1 MSYGKPRKPIIFHE
15 GLNTVLGGQSADNSI
30 GKSTFLLIIDYV
42 FGGDTYKY
50 SDAAH
55 KLKTTLLNLLLSLII
70 NTIIFVEILL
80 TVRRFLFAIK
90 TIIFKKL
97 YHFRSLKI
105 FYFQNT
111 ILIFLMLLLEMLS
124 GAISEFTVKI
134 IILRK
139 SLSTQPAQN
148 QLKRQSLL

>member
-1 MSYGKPRKPIIFHE
+1 MLVEIHCDEFMSYGKPRKPIIFHE

-55 KLKTTLLNLLLSLII
+55 KLKNHFIKFAFKFD
-70 NTIIFVEILL
+70 NQHYYFVEILL

-90 TIIFKKL
+90 TIIFKN
-97 YHFRSLKI
+97 Y
-105 FYFQNT
+105 T
-111 ILIFLMLLLEMLS
+111 TS
-124 GAISEFTVKI
+124 GV
-134 IILRK
+134 
-139 SLSTQPAQN
+139 
-148 QLKRQSLL
+148 

>member
-1 MSYGKPRKPIIFHE
+1 MLVEIHCDEFMSYGKPRKPIIFHE

-55 KLKTTLLNLLLSLII
+55 KLKNHFIKFAFKFD
-70 NTIIFVEILL
+70 NQHYYFVEILL

-90 TIIFKKL
+90 L
-97 YHFRSLKI
+97 
-105 FYFQNT
+105 
-111 ILIFLMLLLEMLS
+111 
-124 GAISEFTVKI
+124 
-134 IILRK
+134 
-139 SLSTQPAQN
+139 
-148 QLKRQSLL
+148 